1 MLETRRRTLTKSLL
15 WRFIGI
21 FWTWMG
27 AYVILLLLPEEQKT
41 AVVIATLITAWHHST
56 RMVMYYVYERIWCRI
71 RWGKEK
77 EYSRTGGVT
86 ISVKERVAWTDG
98 TVISL
103 ALIFWLLLGITPAI
117 KKNHKFMLQQRV
129 EQSSQHH

>member
-21 FWTWMG
+21 FWTWIG
-27 AYVILLLLPEEQKT
+27 AYVILLLLPEEWKT
-41 AVVIATLITAWHHST
+41 AVVIATLITAWNHST
-56 RMVMYYVYERIWCRI
+56 RMMMYYVYERIWCRI

-77 EYSRTGGVT
+77 EHSRKGDFK
-86 ISVKERVAWTDG
+86 ISVKERVVWTGG

-103 ALIFWLLLGITPAI
+103 VLIFWLLLGITPAI
-117 KKNHKFMLQQRV
+117 KKNQKFMIQQRV
-129 EQSSQHH
+129 EQSNQQH